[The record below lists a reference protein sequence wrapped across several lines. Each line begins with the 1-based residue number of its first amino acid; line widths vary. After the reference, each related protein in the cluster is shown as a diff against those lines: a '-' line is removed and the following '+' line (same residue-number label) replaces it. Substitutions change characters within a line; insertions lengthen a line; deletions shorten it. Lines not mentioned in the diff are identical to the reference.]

1 MAEDTSNSLNGTE
14 EGQEGKTF
22 TQDEVDR
29 LIGERLS
36 RERGKYADYADLK
49 AKAEKYD
56 EAQEAAK
63 SELEKARDAAE
74 KAEAELEAMKA
85 DAAHRGLVDK
95 VSSET
100 GIPGNLLHGDSEE
113 ELRASAE
120 ALSAFVESRK
130 PQPPLDKGGAPTPS
144 GAVTRDSIEKIKDPV
159 ARVKA
164 RAAHAD
170 LYRR

>member
-1 MAEDTSNSLNGTE
+1 MAEGTPNSENA
-14 EGQEGKTF
+14 EGKGQGGKTF
-22 TQDEVDR
+22 TQDEVNR
-29 LIGERLS
+29 LVGERVA
-36 RERGKYADYADLK
+36 RERGKYADYEDLK

-63 SELEKARDAAE
+63 SELDKAREAAE
-74 KAEAELEAMKA
+74 KATAELEAMKA

-100 GIPGNLLHGDSEE
+100 GIPGNLLHGDSED

-130 PQPPLDKGGAPTPS
+130 PTPPLDKGGAPAPP

-164 RAAHAD
+164 RAAHAE